1 MIAVFQ
7 DGSVET
13 KSWYFLKVRI
23 ESFPTIPYLNQSEV
37 GGLRSKLNKL
47 VEKYGEIPLSAR
59 NKAPSTYFEHKRVT
73 HRKNWS
79 QKICIFLK

>member
-23 ESFPTIPYLNQSEV
+23 ESFLTIPYLNQSEV

-47 VEKYGEIPLSAR
+47 VEKYGEIPLSASNQR
-59 NKAPSTYFEHKRVT
+59 RVPT
-73 HRKNWS
+73 LSANGRHTA
-79 QKICIFLK
+79 KIGAKKFVFS